1 MSGCGKYTIKVNLKR
16 KKEFFMKKRI
26 LSSIV
31 FVAMLLSLCSFHVNA
46 QEALTLA
53 NYNVMSN
60 AITLEFSGEVSDVIA
75 SVSGGGQ
82 NVSATASQ
90 VGDDAKV
97 WNLKLGDKMDITK
110 KYILDFTAV
119 PSDATAY
126 TALSAREAITFN
138 VLWNDDFS
146 SYSSIDDVQNNYSL
160 RDNNNNKVNDW
171 GSFSLDTANHRIKI
185 GNKPMFPNGFSYGTL
200 HGKYYTMEA
209 DMSNVEN
216 NSAQIYY
223 STYVAYDQPAN
234 ILLSRD
240 MIRQYSLP
248 DGNSTK
254 LKQPFTDKTLA
265 NVSYTVPENPTITIS
280 TMKYLNADT
289 EALQISVDGDTAV
302 YETGTFNFT
311 FDKRYVAM
319 KSFWGGF
326 YLNSLKM
333 YKATMQDVS
342 EFGID
347 SCEITSKFIKV
358 NLTGEPATTPNV
370 SVVSLGDDVA
380 VNTTVSGNTIVIK
393 PASGSFPLDREILVS
408 IPQIEDSYGQTVNV
422 DKKFKLAS
430 LLTEDFESYTSIEQM
445 NKYSLAF
452 STAIKRISLPEAAA
466 SDEYKDL
473 LAINIEEGGN
483 HRLQFNTKPSDC
495 HAYFTFFQAYPKRLE
510 WKDYILEF
518 DVDTDIRDS
527 RSQKQYAMNIIQTAS
542 GYNGS
547 TGELYS
553 GACKNVMRFE
563 GAHNVDLY
571 WSNIG
576 YYKFGP
582 KSASGW
588 EWVRNTTPQGEAS
601 LIIGPQNNKTI
612 AYLNNEVL
620 YSDTYTPGSS
630 SEGEFAFATTTASE
644 GFIQYID
651 NIKAYKVEDL
661 AASEIYVKTAAKSG
675 NTVSGKLYVINRD
688 NTVTVPT
695 KAIVAAYDSDNVL
708 IGAKVLDVSVE
719 QAAGDEIDYSVAI
732 PETTEGAVTVRAFWW
747 SGLDTM
753 TPQSNSA
760 VKTIN

>member
-1 MSGCGKYTIKVNLKR
+1 
-16 KKEFFMKKRI
+16 MKKRI

-31 FVAMLLSLCSFHVNA
+31 SVAMLLSLCSFHVNA

-60 AITLEFSGEVSDVIA
+60 AITLEFSGEVSEVIA
-75 SVSGGGQ
+75 SVSGGG
-82 NVSATASQ
+82 NTVSATASQ

-97 WNLKLGDKMDITK
+97 WNLKLDDKMDITN

-119 PSDATAY
+119 PSDAAAY
-126 TALSAREAITFN
+126 TALSAREAITFD

-146 SYSSIDDVQNNYSL
+146 SYSSIDDVKTNYSL
-160 RDNNNNKVNDW
+160 RNDGYQSLTDW
-171 GSFSLDTANHRIKI
+171 SAFSLDTKNNRLKM
-185 GNKPMFPNGFSYGTL
+185 GNKSMFPNGFGYNTS

-209 DMSNVEN
+209 DMSEVQN

-223 STYVAYDQPAN
+223 STYVAGDGAPN

-240 MIRQYSLP
+240 MIRQYNLP

-254 LKQPFTDKTLA
+254 LKQPFTGKTLE
-265 NVSYTVPENPTITIS
+265 NVNYTVPANPTITIS

-289 EALQISVDGDTAV
+289 EALEISVDGDTAV

-319 KSFWGGF
+319 KSYWGGF

-333 YKATMQDVS
+333 YKASMQDVS

-347 SCEITSKFIKV
+347 GYEITSKFIKV

-430 LLTEDFESYTSIEQM
+430 LLTEDFESYTSPEQM
-445 NKYSLAF
+445 TKYSVAF
-452 STAIKRISLPEAAA
+452 STDKWRISMPEAAA

-473 LAINIEEGGN
+473 FAINIEEGGN

-495 HAYFTFFQAYPKRLE
+495 NAFFTFFQAYPQRLN

-518 DVDTDIRDS
+518 DIATDIRDTNNNP
-527 RSQKQYAMNIIQTAS
+527 QYNMFALQYA

-547 TGELYS
+547 TGQLYS
-553 GACKNVMRFE
+553 GVCRNYISIDQ
-563 GAHNVDLY
+563 GHNVY
-571 WSNIG
+571 PQYSTTGFIN
-576 YYKFGP
+576 F
-582 KSASGW
+582 SGTYQAW
-588 EWVRNTTPQGEAS
+588 DWKTLPLRNNS
-601 LIIGPQNNKTI
+601 YSFIIGPQAGKTKV
-612 AYLNNEVL
+612 YLDESVC
-620 YSDTYTPGSS
+620 YEKDFVAIPEGG
-630 SEGEFAFATTTASE
+630 EGEFAFATRGTTE
-644 GFIQYID
+644 GKQYID

-661 AASEIYVKTAAKSG
+661 AASEVYVKTAAKAG
-675 NTVSGKLYVINRD
+675 NTISGKLYVINRD

-708 IGAKVLDVSVE
+708 IGAEVLDVTAE
-719 QAAGDEIDYSVAI
+719 QAAGSERDYSLTI
-732 PETTEGAVTVRAFWW
+732 PATMEGAVTVRAFWW

-753 TPQSNSA
+753 SPKANSA
-760 VKTIN
+760 SKTIN

>member
-1 MSGCGKYTIKVNLKR
+1 
-16 KKEFFMKKRI
+16 MKKRI

-31 FVAMLLSLCSFHVNA
+31 SVAMLLSLCSFHVNA

-60 AITLEFSGEVSDVIA
+60 AITLEFSGEVSEVIA
-75 SVSGGGQ
+75 SVSGGG
-82 NVSATASQ
+82 NTVSATASQ

-97 WNLKLGDKMDITK
+97 WNLKLDDKMDITN

-119 PSDATAY
+119 PSDAAAY

-146 SYSSIDDVQNNYSL
+146 SYSSIDDVKKKYRYGNNGA
-160 RDNNNNKVNDW
+160 
-171 GSFSLDTANHRIKI
+171 GSASDSDTIWSKTTLINADGSTKSGLNIPG
-185 GNKPMFPNGFSYGTL
+185 GNAALEPLGFGYGAQ
-200 HGKYYTMEA
+200 GKYGEYYTMEA
-209 DMSNVEN
+209 EMSDFVGTAEPK
-216 NSAQIYY
+216 SLYPAIKIYAT
-223 STYVAYDQPAN
+223 TYLFGDADDYDIWWTATE
-234 ILLSRD
+234 LSFPKSNR
-240 MIRQYSLP
+240 
-248 DGNSTK
+248 
-254 LKQPFTDKTLA
+254 PFKSKNLQQV
-265 NVSYTVPENPTITIS
+265 NVSRGSESTIAVSTFASTDSTNP
-280 TMKYLNADT
+280 D
-289 EALQISVDGDTAV
+289 ALQIAVNGDSQV
-302 YETGTFNFT
+302 YASGTLNGILGNN
-311 FDKRYVAM
+311 DRYVGL
-319 KSFWGGF
+319 KPIYGTVT
-326 YLNSLKM
+326 LNSLKM

-347 SCEITSKFIKV
+347 SYEITSKFIKV
-358 NLTGEPATTPNV
+358 NLTGEPATTPSA
-370 SVVSLGDDVA
+370 SVVSLGDTLA
-380 VNTTVSGNTIVIK
+380 VNTTVSDNTIVIK

-527 RSQKQYAMNIIQTAS
+527 RNQKQYAMNIIQTAS

-547 TGELYS
+547 TGELYN

-588 EWVRNTTPQGEAS
+588 EWVRNTTPQGDAS
-601 LIIGPQNNKTI
+601 FIIGPQNNKTI

-630 SEGEFAFATTTASE
+630 SEGEFAFATNATTA
-644 GFIQYID
+644 GNTQYID

-661 AASEIYVKTAAKSG
+661 AASEVYVKTAAKSG
-675 NTVSGKLYVINRD
+675 NTISGKLYVINRD

-708 IGAKVLDVSVE
+708 IGAKVLDVSAE
-719 QAAGDEIDYSVAI
+719 QAAGSEIDYSVAI
-732 PETTEGAVTVRAFWW
+732 PETMEGAVTVRAFWW

>member
-1 MSGCGKYTIKVNLKR
+1 
-16 KKEFFMKKRI
+16 MKKRI

-31 FVAMLLSLCSFHVNA
+31 SVAMLLSLCSFHVNA

-333 YKATMQDVS
+333 YKASMQDVS

-347 SCEITSKFIKV
+347 GYEITSKFIKV
-358 NLTGEPATTPNV
+358 NLTGEPATNPSA
-370 SVVSLGDDVA
+370 SVVSLGDALA

-466 SDEYKDL
+466 SEEYKDL

-483 HRLQFNTKPSDC
+483 HRLQFNAKPSG
-495 HAYFTFFQAYPKRLE
+495 
-510 WKDYILEF
+510 
-518 DVDTDIRDS
+518 
-527 RSQKQYAMNIIQTAS
+527 NI
-542 GYNGS
+542 
-547 TGELYS
+547 
-553 GACKNVMRFE
+553 
-563 GAHNVDLY
+563 
-571 WSNIG
+571 
-576 YYKFGP
+576 
-582 KSASGW
+582 
-588 EWVRNTTPQGEAS
+588 
-601 LIIGPQNNKTI
+601 
-612 AYLNNEVL
+612 
-620 YSDTYTPGSS
+620 
-630 SEGEFAFATTTASE
+630 
-644 GFIQYID
+644 
-651 NIKAYKVEDL
+651 
-661 AASEIYVKTAAKSG
+661 
-675 NTVSGKLYVINRD
+675 
-688 NTVTVPT
+688 
-695 KAIVAAYDSDNVL
+695 
-708 IGAKVLDVSVE
+708 
-719 QAAGDEIDYSVAI
+719 
-732 PETTEGAVTVRAFWW
+732 
-747 SGLDTM
+747 
-753 TPQSNSA
+753 
-760 VKTIN
+760 